1 MPARRARR
9 VTDPVAARVLVSG
22 RVQGVGFRAATVDEA
37 RGLGLVGHARNLP
50 DGRVEVLAVG
60 ANAALEALVAWLHS
74 GPPLARVEAV
84 QRERA
89 SAEAVA
95 TAIAAGRLEQRR

>member
-1 MPARRARR
+1 
-9 VTDPVAARVLVSG
+9 VTDRVAARLLVSG

-37 RGLGLVGHARNLP
+37 RGLSLFGHARNLP

-60 ANAALEALVAWLHS
+60 AGAAVEALADWLHT

-84 QRERA
+84 KRTEA
-89 SAEAVA
+89 SIEAVA
-95 TAIAAGRLEQRR
+95 AATAAGCFEQRR